1 VLFVMAFAAKDFD
14 VLEALLAKA
23 LVGSVMNV
31 E

>member
-1 VLFVMAFAAKDFD
+1 MAFAAKDFD